1 MLAII
6 NSTQFCKQGIIG
18 ESYTL
23 SRNSRLAGVN
33 VFRFARPHG
42 IRRAGHGGWAI
53 SAGWHGPCRGGIGVA
68 QKARE
73 PCAKVKG
80 MFTTSKTFL
89 PVIPFTNWTSSE
101 GFKKSLTIAC
111 E

>member
-42 IRRAGHGGWAI
+42 ICRAGHGSWAI

-73 PCAKVKG
+73 PCANATV
-80 MFTTSKTFL
+80 MSTTSRN
-89 PVIPFTNWTSSE
+89 IFT
-101 GFKKSLTIAC
+101 I
-111 E
+111 

>member
-1 MLAII
+1 MRV
-6 NSTQFCKQGIIG
+6 
-18 ESYTL
+18 TL

-42 IRRAGHGGWAI
+42 ICRAGHGSWAI

-73 PCAKVKG
+73 PCANATG
-80 MFTTSKTFL
+80 MSTTSKTIL
-89 PVIPFTNWTSSE
+89 LVLVIKISYKF
-101 GFKKSLTIAC
+101 
-111 E
+111 

>member
-42 IRRAGHGGWAI
+42 IRRATTWHGSWPI
-53 SAGWHGPCRGGIGVA
+53 FAGWHGPCRGGIGVA

-73 PCAKVKG
+73 PCAKGKG
-80 MFTTSKTFL
+80 MSTTY
-89 PVIPFTNWTSSE
+89 I
-101 GFKKSLTIAC
+101 
-111 E
+111 